1 MELENRQ
8 EAELTIAEEETHRII
23 NWNETDHPLATKH
36 NKGGSRYLCWGDPS
50 LPEVSND
57 GYHANIHTTGI
68 YGANAAG

>member
-1 MELENRQ
+1 MELENRE
-8 EAELTIAEEETHRII
+8 EAELTIGEEETRRIT

-36 NKGGSRYLCWGDPS
+36 NKGGIHYLCWGDPF

-57 GYHANIHTTGI
+57 GYHDHRDTTGI